1 MAQDPSPDA
10 RLLHPARL
18 LEARLRRRRTRHR
31 RFAGQLPQV
40 HRKAVAAKTKA
51 FWDGCVGEAR
61 ARKCAHLTNPEAQ
74 AKSHEA
80 QRTPEFRARRVA
92 WAKAAWAGLT
102 PEERKEKARKLRE
115 VRSRK
120 RAERGLPPI
129 QPKPPKVKVKRR
141 SPQFRQM
148 MSEKIKAYWA
158 KYHAEHPQPPKPV
171 KPPEAADRPALTDSE
186 RHAQRSAAHRK
197 AVTAVPKDG
206 GEPLRFDSAS
216 PALTIFTP
224 KTTRFCYNS
233 CWHLRNEV
241 NDGRMERKR
250 NGGRFDPS

>member
-1 MAQDPSPDA
+1 MEKRRISEEQKKAISATMKAYFAQP
-10 RLLHPARL
+10 
-18 LEARLRRRRTRHR
+18 EA
-31 RFAGQLPQV
+31 
-40 HRKAVAAKTKA
+40 RKAVAAKTKA

-115 VRSRK
+115 VRNRK

-129 QPKPPKVKVKRR
+129 LPKPPKVKVKRG
-141 SPQFRQM
+141 SPEFRQM

-158 KYHAEHPQPPKPV
+158 KYHAEHPSNPTP
-171 KPPEAADRPALTDSE
+171 
-186 RHAQRSAAHRK
+186 RH
-197 AVTAVPKDG
+197 
-206 GEPLRFDSAS
+206 
-216 PALTIFTP
+216 TP
-224 KTTRFCYNS
+224 KIRESPSGPSIATPHKNNS
-233 CWHLRNEV
+233 
-241 NDGRMERKR
+241 
-250 NGGRFDPS
+250 

>member
-1 MAQDPSPDA
+1 MEKRRISEEQKKAISATMKAHFAQPG
-10 RLLHPARL
+10 
-18 LEARLRRRRTRHR
+18 TRE
-31 RFAGQLPQV
+31 
-40 HRKAVAAKTKA
+40 AVAAKTKA

-61 ARKCAHLTNPEAQ
+61 ARKCAHLTNPKAQ

-115 VRSRK
+115 VRNRK

-129 QPKPPKVKVKRR
+129 LPKPPKVKVKRG
-141 SPQFRQM
+141 SPEFRQM

-171 KPPEAADRPALTDSE
+171 KPPEVEDRPALTDGE

-206 GEPLRFDSAS
+206 GEPLRFDSALSAAEWLCKNGRTTSKTAARLLICDVIHSRRKSAFGYIWSIATS
-216 PALTIFTP
+216 PCPDDFHP
-224 KTTRFCYNS
+224 
-233 CWHLRNEV
+233 
-241 NDGRMERKR
+241 
-250 NGGRFDPS
+250 

>member
-1 MAQDPSPDA
+1 MQVANFN
-10 RLLHPARL
+10 LVK
-18 LEARLRRRRTRHR
+18 RRRTRHR

-115 VRSRK
+115 VRNRK

-129 QPKPPKVKVKRR
+129 LPKPPKVKVKRG
-141 SPQFRQM
+141 SPEFRQM

-171 KPPEAADRPALTDSE
+171 KPPEAEERPALTDGE

-197 AVTAVPKDG
+197 GGDG
-206 GEPLRFDSAS
+206 GSEGRRRTLGLRLDI
-216 PALTIFTP
+216 ALP
-224 KTTRFCYNS
+224 
-233 CWHLRNEV
+233 
-241 NDGRMERKR
+241 
-250 NGGRFDPS
+250 